1 MTREEITKGL
11 QRLQDEGYRAFHAK
25 LMPEIA
31 YERIIGVRTPQ
42 LRAYAKQIAGEPC
55 VDAFLQ
61 ELPHYYYEEN
71 NLHGALLNLRYKK
84 ESELGVLLE
93 QLERFLPYVDNWATC
108 DMLSPKLFKKNL
120 PLVYERIKE
129 WVKSK
134 DTYTIRFGIVTLL
147 GYFLDE
153 AFEPEMLEL
162 AAGVESEEYYVKM
175 AVAWYFS
182 IALVKQY
189 DVTVSYFEQPRL
201 EPWTHNKAIQKAI
214 ESRRIDE
221 TTKDYLRTLKIKQ
234 K

>member
-1 MTREEITKGL
+1 MTREDITRGL
-11 QRLQDEGYRAFHAK
+11 FELQDNEYRMFHAR
-25 LMPEIA
+25 LMPEIDRK
-31 YERIIGVRTPQ
+31 RIIGVRTPQ
-42 LRAYAKQIAGEPC
+42 LRAFAKQVIKESCAEE
-55 VDAFLQ
+55 FLQ

-84 ESELGVLLE
+84 ESELEALLGE
-93 QLERFLPYVDNWATC
+93 LERFLPYVDNWATC

-120 PLVYERIKE
+120 SLVYERIRD
-129 WVKSK
+129 WLNSV
-134 DTYTIRFGIVTLL
+134 DIYTIRFGIVTLL
-147 GYFLDE
+147 GYYLDD

-162 AAGVESEEYYVKM
+162 VCGVRSEEYYVKM

-189 DVTVSYFEQPRL
+189 EAAIPYFERPVL

-221 TTKDYLRTLKIKQ
+221 TVKDYLRRLKV
-234 K
+234 